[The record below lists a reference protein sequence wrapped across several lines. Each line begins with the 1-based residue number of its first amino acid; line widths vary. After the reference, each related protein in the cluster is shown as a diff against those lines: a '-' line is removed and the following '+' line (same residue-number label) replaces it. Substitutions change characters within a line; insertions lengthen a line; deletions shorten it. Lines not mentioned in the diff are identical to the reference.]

1 MLCGLQQAEVFTENT
16 ALRVQGIRGDMGVD
30 DWSEVKWQFVLN
42 NDLLVC
48 TPQILLNI
56 LRRAYIKVKGLNSW
70 EGEQHAAI
78 KQILY
83 CGIWLTCLFRE
94 MKDLYLQEW
103 QYEIATSL

>member
-1 MLCGLQQAEVFTENT
+1 MLCVLQQAEVFTENT
-16 ALRVQGIRGDMGVD
+16 ALRVHGIWGDMGVD
-30 DWSEVKWQFVLN
+30 DWSEVKWQYVLN

-56 LRRAYIKVKGLNSW
+56 LRRAYIKVKVLRSW

-83 CGIWLTCLFRE
+83 CGI
-94 MKDLYLQEW
+94 
-103 QYEIATSL
+103 